1 MSSIAI
7 HNKTYEIHQFMGK
20 VEGTSKQRETRV
32 HGGGGGGVVRNGQG
46 ATAPVRISS
55 TTTVHDNFFLLNE
68 ESNAEKDI
76 SLQNWD
82 VALREGH
89 KVQVIWVIP
98 PKSNAGPYVV
108 VNNKNLDK
116 VTWSK
121 PTIQRIA
128 GAHYRGPL
136 WGSLAVAVIPAI
148 LFKSFLVLIV
158 LGIAAAFW
166 WFKKI
171 KEVALELEQAVSKQ
185 LL

>member
-116 VTWSK
+116 VIPN
-121 PTIQRIA
+121 PTIKVAPKHEQ
-128 GAHYRGPL
+128 L
-136 WGSLAVAVIPAI
+136 TTEFFVAV
-148 LFKSFLVLIV
+148 
-158 LGIAAAFW
+158 
-166 WFKKI
+166 
-171 KEVALELEQAVSKQ
+171 
-185 LL
+185 